1 MKDQEMIEA
10 EAMASAL
17 NSDVNLDQFIDH
29 LLMLDKETYNK
40 IYDDPTERE
49 KFSKLGAQE
58 RLIYFHPDLQA
69 EIQLLYHNFHTHKQ
83 SAHALSISVYRIGVL
98 TNTSYKEIAEK
109 LEKAIQKQFSKSYIS
124 KLYRVGKI
132 LSVAPELAVVSDT
145 EKLAELAR
153 IPKEKLF
160 QMIESNNGI
169 VRVANHDVAT
179 VSRAQ
184 IQDIVRKE
192 LPARPRPLSI
202 TPAAPIVDWS
212 AQQLRQ
218 NLTESLLHIDQQIEV
233 ELVTAIENCIRIID
247 ERRNQ

>member
-10 EAMASAL
+10 EALASAL
-17 NSDVNLDQFIDH
+17 NSDVNLEQFIDH
-29 LLMLDKETYNK
+29 LLMLDKETYNR

-49 KFSKLGAQE
+49 KFSKLNAQD

-69 EIQLLYHNFHTHKQ
+69 EIQLLYHNFQTHKQ
-83 SAHALSISVYRIGVL
+83 SAHTLSISVYRIGVL
-98 TNTSYKEIAEK
+98 TNASYKEIAEK
-109 LEKAIQKQFSKSYIS
+109 LEKAMQKQFSKSYIS

-153 IPKEKLF
+153 IPETKLC

-179 VSRAQ
+179 ASRAQ

-192 LPARPRPLSI
+192 VPAKTRSLSI
-202 TPAAPIVDWS
+202 VSSAPIVTWDIQS
-212 AQQLRQ
+212 LHQS
-218 NLTESLLHIDQQIEV
+218 LTESLANIDQSES
-233 ELVTAIENCIRIID
+233 ELVNVIQECIRIID
-247 ERRNQ
+247 LKFKR